1 MAIFIMDCGVQ
12 GSKMNKECTYY
23 LQVMVN
29 TSANGTD
36 LATKMVME
44 FTFTR
49 NKRKR
54 NKIKIRAKN
63 VKN

>member
-44 FTFTR
+44 FTYTR
-49 NKRKR
+49 N
-54 NKIKIRAKN
+54 
-63 VKN
+63 